1 VRFDNGITNYTSDPI
16 GGPDYLLMP
25 KQVSF
30 PTGSTQGINWKNVTP
45 RVGVAYDLFGN
56 GKTALKFNTGKY
68 LEGLSSL
75 FGLDMN
81 PIFRIPTMTT
91 RPWLNPT
98 NFNFTNSP
106 GCGLRNPAAQP
117 DWRAGGQSDIRDRGL
132 QHQL

>member
-1 VRFDNGITNYTSDPI
+1 
-16 GGPDYLLMP
+16 MP

-30 PTGSTQGINWKNVTP
+30 PHGSTQGIDWNDITP

-56 GKTALKFNTGKY
+56 GKTAVKFNTGRY
-68 LEGLSSL
+68 LEGLSSF

-106 GCGLRNPAAQP
+106 GCDLARTPRRSPIAGRWPINPSGP
-117 DWRAGGQSDIRDRGL
+117 RYSPPTTTPIW
-132 QHQL
+132 

>member
-1 VRFDNGITNYTSDPI
+1 
-16 GGPDYLLMP
+16 MP

-30 PTGSTQGINWKNVTP
+30 PTGSTQGIDWKDITP

-56 GKTALKFNTGKY
+56 GKTAVKFNTGKY
-68 LEGLSSL
+68 MEGLSSL

-106 GCGLRNPAAQP
+106 RLQSREPRGAARLRA
-117 DWRAGGQSDIRDRGL
+117 DGQSILRDRGL